1 VTGGTDATHDPG
13 VTSWVDSANG
23 HPDFPIQNL
32 PLGIFRRRGS
42 AEPFRVAT
50 AIGDAAFDL
59 GACAEHRVLD
69 GVDHDVLRAC
79 AEPSLNTLMALEPQ
93 RVAALR
99 RAIHATLRADTP
111 RSRREGATRFVIP
124 QGQVE
129 LALPARIGDYTDFFA
144 SIHHATRVGAL
155 FKPANPLAANYKHV
169 PAAYHGRASTVVVSG
184 TEIPRPH
191 GQLSDGKL
199 PPVFGPTRHL
209 DYELEVGFFIGQGN
223 AYGTRIPVSDARRQ
237 VFGCCL
243 LNDWSAR
250 DIQWWESVPL
260 GPFLAKSFAT
270 TISPWVVLAD
280 ALAPFRVPAAPRDAA
295 DPQPLPYLCSEED
308 QRTGL
313 YSIDLE
319 VRLGAAIVARSNFAS
334 AMYWTPAQMIA
345 HHTANGCSLRPGDL
359 IGSGTASGPE
369 PGSEG
374 CLLERTRNGLEPLV
388 LDDGARRTFL
398 EDGDEVVMRGTCSA
412 PRCVPIGFGECRGRI
427 GPATA
432 GPDDRTS

>member
-1 VTGGTDATHDPG
+1 MTGGTDATHDPG

-23 HPDFPIQNL
+23 HSDFPIQNL

-42 AEPFRVAT
+42 AEPFRAAA
-50 AIGDAAFDL
+50 AIGDAALDL
-59 GACAEHRVLD
+59 GACAEHGVLD
-69 GVDHDVLRAC
+69 GVDDGVLRAC

-93 RVAALR
+93 RVSALR

-111 RSRREGATRFVIP
+111 RSRREAATRFVVSKA
-124 QGQVE
+124 QVE

-144 SIHHATRVGAL
+144 SVHHATRVGSL
-155 FKPANPLAANYKHV
+155 FKPNNPLAANYKHI

-184 TEIPRPH
+184 TGIRRPH
-191 GQLSDGKL
+191 GQISDGKH
-199 PPVFGPTRHL
+199 PPVFGPARHL

-223 AYGTRIPVSDARRQ
+223 AYGTPIPVGEAGRY

-280 ALAPFRVPAAPRDAA
+280 ALAPFRVPAAPRDRT
-295 DPQPLPYLCSEED
+295 DPQPLPYLWSDED
-308 QRTGL
+308 QRSGL

-319 VRLGAAIVARSNFAS
+319 VRLGSEVVGRSNFAA

-345 HHTANGCSLRPGDL
+345 HHTANGCGLRPGDL

-374 CLLERTRNGLEPLV
+374 CLLERTGNGREPLV
-388 LDDGARRTFL
+388 FADGASRTFL

-412 PRCVPIGFGECRGRI
+412 PGLVTIGFGECRGRI
-427 GPATA
+427 GPALA
-432 GPDDRTS
+432 GARL